1 MIGEIPDVVVQRLPR
16 YVRELRLL
24 LDEGVEVVSSQ
35 ELGTRLLVTPA
46 QIRKD
51 LNYFGR
57 FGKQGRGYNVR
68 HLLEDL
74 REILGLGRE
83 WKAVLVGMG
92 RLGRAVIS
100 YPGFAPEGFRIVGA
114 FDVAP
119 EMVGQKVAGIDVR
132 HLDEM
137 KEFVQ
142 REGVYI
148 GIVAV
153 PAEAAQA
160 VIDRLVESGVR
171 AVLNYAPMSPTV
183 PPEARV
189 RTIDPVQALQT
200 MTFHLR
206 NLQQGKGTTAKKR

>member
-1 MIGEIPDVVVQRLPR
+1 MTGEIPDVVVQRLPR

-132 HLDEM
+132 HMDEM
-137 KEFVQ
+137 SEFVR

-160 VIDRLVESGVR
+160 VIDRLMESGVR
-171 AVLNYAPMSPTV
+171 AVLNYAPMSPGV
-183 PPEARV
+183 PADARV

-206 NLQQGKGTTAKKR
+206 NLQRGKQPMAKRR

>member
-24 LDEGVEVVSSQ
+24 SDEGVEVVSSQ

-74 REILGLGRE
+74 RDILGLGRE

-114 FDVAP
+114 FDVSL
-119 EMVGQKVAGIDVR
+119 EMVGQKVAGVDIR
-132 HLDEM
+132 HLE
-137 KEFVQ
+137 
-142 REGVYI
+142 
-148 GIVAV
+148 
-153 PAEAAQA
+153 
-160 VIDRLVESGVR
+160 
-171 AVLNYAPMSPTV
+171 
-183 PPEARV
+183 
-189 RTIDPVQALQT
+189 T

-206 NLQQGKGTTAKKR
+206 NLQRGKQTTAKRS